1 MLKRSLLAV
10 AAVLILS
17 APALAASCPSHM
29 AAIDAALAAGPSLSA
44 EQMDQVKALRA
55 QGEEQHKAGQHAE
68 SVESLQEAK
77 KVLGIE

>member
-1 MLKRSLLAV
+1 MSKVALSGLALG
-10 AAVLILS
+10 AA
-17 APALAASCPSHM
+17 M
-29 AAIDAALAAGPSLSA
+29 AVGTAQAEPLTLSA
-44 EQMDQVKALRA
+44 EQMEQVKALRA